1 MFIVLSNEPEGNRHA
16 RHTEHRSNSHHRTR
30 PRARCPLDQL
40 HTAGGGDRGGVHS
53 GGSPQ
58 VNPVTAAKG
67 MVRRNSNALL
77 LVVCLGQFMVVLDVS
92 IVNVALPS
100 IKDALGFSTN
110 GLQWVLNGYT
120 LTFAGFLL
128 LGGRAADLFGRRRVF
143 FLGTLIFSGA
153 SLLCAIA
160 PTAGTLVAARALQ
173 GIGGAILSPAT
184 LAIITTSFDEGAP
197 RNRALGAWGAVG
209 AIGATA
215 GVLLGG
221 ILTEAFSWPAIFLI
235 NVPIGLGL
243 VAFSSGLIPEGRS
256 ESENRHFDLT
266 GAVLVTLGMTSLTYG
281 IVTTDRL
288 AWDSLGVLGPV
299 IAGAVL
305 LVAFALYENSLV
317 KHPQRTAL
325 MPLSEFKLRNL
336 RAANLV
342 IFLLY
347 GAIFG
352 FWFFQS
358 LYMQGTLHYRALKT
372 GLAFIPMTAAV
383 ATGAT
388 LAPRLAKV
396 IGARWV
402 LALGMLSAAIGE
414 LLLMSVHPGGSYLA
428 NVFPGGTFGAF
439 GLGLA
444 LVPATI
450 VAVQGVPRALSGL
463 ASGVLN
469 TSRYVGAALGLAV
482 LSTLAANRTSS
493 EIDSGTS
500 AAKALTDGFQLQF
513 GVGAIFCLV
522 GVVAAV
528 VLLRP
533 KRVQEAE
540 AARAVAN
547 PEGA

>member
-1 MFIVLSNEPEGNRHA
+1 
-16 RHTEHRSNSHHRTR
+16 
-30 PRARCPLDQL
+30 
-40 HTAGGGDRGGVHS
+40 
-53 GGSPQ
+53 
-58 VNPVTAAKG
+58 VNPVTAARG
-67 MVRRNSNALL
+67 IVGRNSNALL
-77 LVVCLGQFMVVLDVS
+77 LVVCLGQFMVILDVS

-100 IKDALGFSTN
+100 IKDSLGFSTT

-128 LGGRAADLFGRRRVF
+128 LGGRAADLFGRRRMF
-143 FLGTLIFSGA
+143 YLGTLIFSGA

-160 PTAGTLVAARALQ
+160 PTSGTLVAARAAQ

-209 AIGATA
+209 AIGATS

-221 ILTEAFSWPAIFLI
+221 VLTEAFSWPAIFVI
-235 NVPIGLGL
+235 NIPIGLAIVL
-243 VAFSSGLIPEGRS
+243 FSRSLIPEGRS
-256 ESENRHFDLT
+256 EVENRHFDLP
-266 GAVLVTLGMTSLTYG
+266 GAVLVTAGMTALTYG

-288 AWDSLGVLGPV
+288 GWGSLGVLVPA
-299 IAGAVL
+299 IAGVAL
-305 LVAFALYENSLV
+305 LGAFALYESRLSR
-317 KHPQRTAL
+317 HPRRVPL
-325 MPLSEFKLRNL
+325 MPLSVFRLRNL

-358 LYMQGTLHYRALKT
+358 LYMQGTLGYSALET
-372 GLAFIPMTAAV
+372 GLAFVPMTAAV
-383 ATGAT
+383 GTGAT
-388 LAPRLAKV
+388 LAPRLARI

-402 LALGMLSAAIGE
+402 LAAGMASATIGE
-414 LLLMSVHPGGSYLA
+414 FLLTSVHPGGTYAA
-428 NVFPGGTFGAF
+428 NVLPGGLFGAF

-450 VAVQGVPRALSGL
+450 VAVEGVPRALSGL

-469 TSRYVGAALGLAV
+469 TSRFVGAALGLAV
-482 LSTLAANRTSS
+482 LSTIAAHHTDS
-493 EIDSGTS
+493 EVASGT
-500 AAKALTDGFQLQF
+500 AAGKALTDGFALQF
-513 GVGAIFCLV
+513 GVGAVFCLI
-522 GVVAAV
+522 GVIAAV

-533 KRVQEAE
+533 QREETATEAI
-540 AARAVAN
+540 
-547 PEGA
+547 PGAEHA

>member
-1 MFIVLSNEPEGNRHA
+1 MFIVLSNELEGNQHA

-53 GGSPQ
+53 GGSSQ

-67 MVRRNSNALL
+67 AMKRNSNALL

-128 LGGRAADLFGRRRVF
+128 LGGRAADLFGRRRMF
-143 FLGTLIFSGA
+143 YAGTLLFSGA

-160 PTAGTLVAARALQ
+160 PSAGALVAARALQ

-184 LAIITTSFDEGAP
+184 LAIITTSFDEGPP

-221 ILTEAFSWPAIFLI
+221 VLTDAFSWPAIFLI
-235 NVPIGLGL
+235 NVPVGVAL
-243 VAFSSGLIPEGRS
+243 VLFSSSLIPEGRS

-266 GAVLVTLGMTSLTYG
+266 GAVLVTLGMTALTYG

-288 AWDSLGVLGPV
+288 SWVSLGVLGPV
-299 IAGAVL
+299 VAGAAL

-317 KHPQRTAL
+317 KHPQRTPL
-325 MPLSEFKLRNL
+325 MPLSVFKLRNL

-358 LYMQGTLHYRALKT
+358 LYMQGTLHYSALKT
-372 GLAFIPMTAAV
+372 GLAFVPMTVAV
-383 ATGAT
+383 GTGAT
-388 LAPRLAKV
+388 LAPRLAKA

-402 LALGMLSAAIGE
+402 LALGMLSAAVGE
-414 LLLMSVHPGGSYLA
+414 FLLTSVHPGGSYLA
-428 NVFPGGTFGAF
+428 NVLPGGLLGAF

-482 LSTLAANRTSS
+482 LSTLAAHHTHS
-493 EIDSGTS
+493 EVASGTS
-500 AAKALTDGFQLQF
+500 PATALTDGFDLQF
-513 GVGAIFCLV
+513 AVGAVFCLA
-522 GVVAAV
+522 GVLAAV

-533 KRVQEAE
+533 QRAE
-540 AARAVAN
+540 AVPEAVPGAERA
-547 PEGA
+547 

>member
-1 MFIVLSNEPEGNRHA
+1 M
-16 RHTEHRSNSHHRTR
+16 
-30 PRARCPLDQL
+30 
-40 HTAGGGDRGGVHS
+40 
-53 GGSPQ
+53 
-58 VNPVTAAKG
+58 NPVTAAKG
-67 MVRRNSNALL
+67 AMRRNSNALL
-77 LVVCLGQFMVVLDVS
+77 LVTCLGQFMVVLDVS

-128 LGGRAADLFGRRRVF
+128 LGGRAADLFGRRRMF
-143 FLGTLIFSGA
+143 YAGTLLFSGA

-160 PTAGTLVAARALQ
+160 PSAGALVAARAIQ
-173 GIGGAILSPAT
+173 GIGAALLSPAT
-184 LAIITTSFDEGAP
+184 LAIIATSFDEGAP

-209 AIGATA
+209 AVGATA

-221 ILTEAFSWPAIFLI
+221 VLTEAFSWPAIFLI
-235 NVPIGLGL
+235 NVPIGLGIVL
-243 VAFSSGLIPEGRS
+243 FSSRLIPEGVS
-256 ESENRHFDLT
+256 ESENRHFDLS
-266 GAVLVTLGMTSLTYG
+266 GAVLVTLGMTALTYG

-288 AWDSLGVLGPV
+288 GWGSLGVLGPV
-299 IAGAVL
+299 AAGAAL
-305 LVAFALYENSLV
+305 LVAFALYENSLAT
-317 KHPQRTAL
+317 HPERTPL
-325 MPLSEFKLRNL
+325 MPLSVFKLRNL

-347 GAIFG
+347 GATFG

-358 LYMQGTLHYRALKT
+358 LYMQGTLHYSALET
-372 GLAFIPMTAAV
+372 GAAFVPMTAAV

-388 LAPRLAKV
+388 LAPRLAKR

-402 LALGMLSAAIGE
+402 LAMGMLSTTIGE
-414 LLLMSVHPGGSYLA
+414 FLLTGVHPGGSYFA
-428 NVFPGGTFGAF
+428 NVFPGGVLGAF

-469 TSRYVGAALGLAV
+469 TSRFIGAALGLAV
-482 LSTLAANRTSS
+482 LSTIAANHTSS
-493 EIDSGTS
+493 QIDSGTS
-500 AAKALTDGFQLQF
+500 AAKALTDGFALQF
-513 GVGAIFCLV
+513 GIGGVFCLV
-522 GVVAAV
+522 GVVAAI

-533 KRVQEAE
+533 QRQSEREPAG
-540 AARAVAN
+540 AVAKA
-547 PEGA
+547 ESA